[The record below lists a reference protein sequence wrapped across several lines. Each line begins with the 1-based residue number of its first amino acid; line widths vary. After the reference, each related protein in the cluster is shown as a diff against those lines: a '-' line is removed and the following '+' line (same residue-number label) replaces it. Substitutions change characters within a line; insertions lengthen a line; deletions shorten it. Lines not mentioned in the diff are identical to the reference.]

1 MFTRFWIAY
10 TILGL
15 ALAVA
20 IFAWAVR
27 TRQFEESRRAGLLP
41 FDDAEPDSTVE
52 RPERREGRFHL
63 YLLSGLVVVGV
74 VLTIVMV
81 VMATAGN

>member
-15 ALAVA
+15 ALALV

-41 FDDAEPDSTVE
+41 FDDAEPESTKE
-52 RPERREGRFHL
+52 RPPRRDGRLHL
-63 YLLSGLVVVGV
+63 YLLSALVLVGV

-81 VMATAGN
+81 VMATAAD